1 MFEKYLRDI
10 GLSDKEAAV
19 YIALLGFDKAK
30 IAQISEKAKVK
41 RPTTYVILESLAAK
55 GLVSEFNADKKTY
68 YIAEPPEKLEH
79 FVERQIQNLE
89 EHKKSLD
96 LIVPQLRSIQH
107 EGGERPTVQFF
118 DGKEGAM
125 SSNIDSF
132 KEKVPGEDAYL
143 IYSRDLVQ
151 NIFTDKETQEMR
163 KRRLEVG
170 AKSKAVYT
178 STIGERPSD
187 ETGDRIMI
195 DTKKYPIQS
204 DITIYGD
211 RIRIAIFGKRI
222 SSIFIKNAELA
233 TTLKSLVKY
242 VLDHP

>member
-41 RPTTYVILESLAAK
+41 RPTTYVILESLATK

-107 EGGERPTVQFF
+107 EGSERPVVQFF
-118 DGKEGAM
+118 EGKEGVLSAHSGTFAKKIGNEPVYM
-125 SSNIDSF
+125 
-132 KEKVPGEDAYL
+132 
-143 IYSRDLVQ
+143 IYPRDLVSG
-151 NIFTDKETQEMR
+151 IFNEKETSVLREQ
-163 KRRLEVG
+163 RLKLGV
-170 AKSKAVYT
+170 KSKAVYT
-178 STIGERPSD
+178 STVGERPSD
-187 ETGDRIMI
+187 ETGERMI
-195 DTKKYPIQS
+195 IDSKKYPIEC
-204 DITIYGD
+204 DITVYGEK
-211 RIRIAIFGKRI
+211 IRITVLGKHVSGI
-222 SSIFIKNAELA
+222 YIDSKEFAE
-233 TTLKSLVKY
+233 TLKSMVRYILE
-242 VLDHP
+242 HP